1 MNHLDLTPK
10 CCCNAPAE
18 KQSVVPPPAP
28 AKTKTVL
35 QSFFSTLLSV
45 LIAFFP
51 KCPMCWAAYM
61 SMFGSLSIARLP
73 YMGWL
78 LPVLFIM
85 LGVHMFLLFRRAPR
99 VGYLPFFISLP
110 GALSL
115 IAARVLFPS
124 EQSLLMVGMA
134 FIIGGSLLN
143 SLSAGRLRFAFGKQQ
158 ITQS

>member
-1 MNHLDLTPK
+1 MNHLNSTPK
-10 CCCNAPAE
+10 CCCNAAA
-18 KQSVVPPPAP
+18 KQADAPPPLP
-28 AKTKTVL
+28 AKTKSVL
-35 QSFFSTLLSV
+35 QSFFSALLSV

-78 LPVLFIM
+78 LPVLFLF
-85 LGVHMFLLFRRAPR
+85 LGLHMFLLLRRAQN
-99 VGYLPFFISLP
+99 VGYLPFFVSLF

-115 IAARVLFPS
+115 IVSRLFFPS
-124 EQSLLMVGMA
+124 EQALLMIGMA

-143 SLSAGRLRFAFGKQQ
+143 SLSAGRLRITPAQPQ
-158 ITQS
+158 ITQL

>member
-1 MNHLDLTPK
+1 MDHLNQSPT
-10 CCCNAPAE
+10 CCCSTAK
-18 KQSVVPPPAP
+18 KQAGAPPPVP
-28 AKTKTVL
+28 TKSKTAL

-78 LPVLFIM
+78 LPVLFLL
-85 LGVHMFLLFRRAPR
+85 LGVHMLLLLRRVQR
-99 VGYLPFFISLP
+99 VGYLPFFVSLL

-115 IAARVLFPS
+115 IAARVFFPA
-124 EQSLLMVGMA
+124 EQGLLMVGMA

-143 SLSAGRLRFAFGKQQ
+143 SLSTGRLRFAFGKQQ

>member
-1 MNHLDLTPK
+1 MDHLNQSPK
-10 CCCNAPAE
+10 CCCNTAE
-18 KQSVVPPPAP
+18 KQAGAPPPP
-28 AKTKTVL
+28 PTKAKTAL

-78 LPVLFIM
+78 LPVLFVL
-85 LGVHMFLLFRRAPR
+85 LGVHMLLLLRRAQR
-99 VGYLPFFISLP
+99 VGYLPFFASLL

-115 IAARVLFPS
+115 ITARVFFPA
-124 EQSLLMVGMA
+124 EQGLLMVGMA

-143 SLSAGRLRFAFGKQQ
+143 SLSAGRLRFTFGKQQ

>member
-1 MNHLDLTPK
+1 MDHLNQSPT
-10 CCCNAPAE
+10 CCCNTAK
-18 KQSVVPPPAP
+18 KQAGAPPPVP
-28 AKTKTVL
+28 AKSKTAL

-78 LPVLFIM
+78 LPVLFLL
-85 LGVHMFLLFRRAPR
+85 LGVHMLLLLRRAQR
-99 VGYLPFFISLP
+99 VGYLPFFVSLL

-115 IAARVLFPS
+115 IAARVFFPA
-124 EQSLLMVGMA
+124 EQGLLMVGMA

-143 SLSAGRLRFAFGKQQ
+143 SLSTGRLRFAFGKQQ